1 MTGEMLFVF
10 AVVAVAGGLLVSGK
24 VRLDI
29 VALLVV
35 LAFVLSGTL
44 TPSEAFAGFGEPVV
58 IMVAALLV
66 ISDMLART
74 GIAHHIGK
82 WLVRFARDGEV
93 RLLVLLTLVVVLL
106 GSFMS
111 NVAVIAIFIPVV
123 MSIANRTNLN
133 ASRLLMPLAYAGIV
147 SGMTTLIATTSNL
160 VVSAELV
167 RAGYEPFGFFSFTP
181 IGLAVLTVMLVFM
194 ITVGRRLLPGERI
207 NPPKT
212 ATRTVRDLLK
222 EFELPGSAHR
232 LKVPTGTKLVGRTL
246 ASSAIGKNYDVRV
259 VLVERPGALGSA
271 IETIPA
277 PDLEIRAEDVLVAFS
292 EPETI
297 EKVQLKYKLEKLEVR
312 DVDRER
318 WIQETGIAK
327 VLIHPGSGL
336 IGSSLRKIGLRTIY
350 GIQVLGLRRK
360 NETLPDFVDRNIR
373 SGDSMLVAAPWSR
386 IRQLQ
391 SKLNDFVVLA
401 IPAEIEHVASSWQ
414 RAPLAL
420 AILAVMI
427 ALSVFKIV
435 PIAIAI
441 VICALLAV
449 VTRCLTMEQ
458 AYRAIR
464 WSTVVLIA
472 GMMSISKAFEKTD
485 AVGLVV
491 DQLVSGVGTAGPH
504 AMLATLFVLATLLS
518 ILLSGAPTTILLAP
532 IAIQAAQAL
541 EVSPYAF
548 AIAVAIGASS
558 SYVLPVANPAATLVV
573 SQGEYRFA
581 DFFKVGIP
589 LLLLTG
595 LITILLAPWLFPF

>member
-1 MTGEMLFVF
+1 MTGEILFVF
-10 AVVAVAGGLLVSGK
+10 AVVAVAGTLLGSGK

-44 TPSEAFAGFGEPVV
+44 TPSEAFSGFGEPVV

-74 GIAHHIGK
+74 GIAHQIGK
-82 WLVRFARDGEV
+82 WLVRVSRDGEI
-93 RLLVLLTLVVVLL
+93 RLLILLTLVVVLL

-123 MSIANRTNLN
+123 MSITNRSNLN
-133 ASRLLMPLAYAGIV
+133 PSRLLMPLAYAGIV

-160 VVSAELV
+160 VASAELV
-167 RAGYEPFGFFSFTP
+167 NAGFEPFGFFSFTP

-194 ITVGRRLLPGERI
+194 ITAGRRLLPGERI

-212 ATRTVRDLLK
+212 ATRTVSDLLE
-222 EFELPGSAHR
+222 EFKLPGTVHR
-232 LKVPTGTKLVGRTL
+232 LKVTSPSKLIGGTL
-246 ASSAIGKNYDVRV
+246 ASSEIGKDYDVRV
-259 VLVERPGALGSA
+259 VMVERYGPLGSA
-271 IETIPA
+271 IKTIPA
-277 PDLEIRAEDVLVAFS
+277 PDLEIRPGDVLVVVG
-292 EPETI
+292 EPDTV
-297 EKVQLKYKLEKLEVR
+297 EKVQEENQLEKLTIREI
-312 DVDRER
+312 DRAR

-336 IGSSLRKIGLRTIY
+336 IGNNLRRIGLRTIY
-350 GIQVLGLRRK
+350 GIQVLGILRK
-360 NETLPDFVDRNIR
+360 NEILPDFVDRNIQ
-373 SGDSMLVAAPWSR
+373 SGDSMLIAAPWSR
-386 IRQLQ
+386 IQQLQ

-401 IPAEIEHVASSWQ
+401 IPAEIENVAPSWQ

-420 AILAVMI
+420 AILALMI

-435 PIAIAI
+435 PIAISV

-449 VTRCLTMEQ
+449 VTRCLSMEQ

-464 WSTVVLIA
+464 WSTVILIA

-485 AVGLVV
+485 AVDFVV
-491 DQLVSGVGTAGPH
+491 EQLVNGVGAAGPYG
-504 AMLATLFVLATLLS
+504 MLAILFVLAALLS

-532 IAIQAAQAL
+532 IAIQTAQAI

-548 AIAVAIGASS
+548 AITVAIGASS
-558 SYVLPVANPAATLVV
+558 SYVLPVANPAATLVI
-573 SQGEYRFA
+573 SQGKYRLS

-589 LLLLTG
+589 LLILTG
-595 LITILLAPWLFPF
+595 LVTLILAPLLYPF